1 MSSSSNTNHYYT
13 MDMKSKVSPDWQP
26 QAVLNNNML
35 QDSHITSNWKY
46 RQYIQKNASQIM
58 KYNSMES
65 ISASGNN
72 PYYGTDTNQSR
83 ANVPHLYPSLQSQS
97 ISQDS
102 DLKRDFLDKQRI
114 KARMVSPAISTNK
127 F

>member
-13 MDMKSKVSPDWQP
+13 MDMTSKISPDWQP

-35 QDSHITSNWKY
+35 HDSHITSNWKY

-58 KYNSMES
+58 KYNSMET

-83 ANVPHLYPSLQSQS
+83 ANVPHLYPSLQSPS
-97 ISQDS
+97 VSQDS
-102 DLKRDFLDKQRI
+102 DLKRDFLNKQRI
-114 KARMVSPAISTNK
+114 NARMVSPAISTNN

>member
-1 MSSSSNTNHYYT
+1 MNMNTNI
-13 MDMKSKVSPDWQP
+13 SPDWQP
-26 QAVLNNNML
+26 QAVFNNNIL
-35 QDSHITSNWKY
+35 QDSNITSNWKY

-72 PYYGTDTNQSR
+72 PYYGTDTNQST
-83 ANVPHLYPSLQSQS
+83 ANIPHLYNSLQSQS
-97 ISQDS
+97 KGYNS
-102 DLKRDFLDKQRI
+102 DLKQDFLNSQRI
-114 KARMVSPAISTNK
+114 KARMVSPAIPTNK

>member
-1 MSSSSNTNHYYT
+1 MNSSSNQYFT
-13 MDMKSKVSPDWQP
+13 MNMTSNISPAWQP

-35 QDSHITSNWKY
+35 QDANITSNWKY

-65 ISASGNN
+65 INASGNN
-72 PYYGTDTNQSR
+72 PYYGTNTNQSM
-83 ANVPHLYPSLQSQS
+83 ANVPHLYNSLQSQS
-97 ISQDS
+97 QGYNS
-102 DLKRDFLDKQRI
+102 DLKQDFLNKQRI
-114 KARMVSPAISTNK
+114 KARMVSPAIPTNK

>member
-1 MSSSSNTNHYYT
+1 MPHKDPIKRKEY
-13 MDMKSKVSPDWQP
+13 
-26 QAVLNNNML
+26 A
-35 QDSHITSNWKY
+35 

-72 PYYGTDTNQSR
+72 PYYGTDANQSR

-97 ISQDS
+97 VSQDS